1 MTKEDIIRMAQEA
14 GGYVRE
20 LAMGDAWLFT
30 EDEYLERFAALVASA
45 EREACAKL
53 LEEAAKDAKFVD
65 PQGFVW
71 QAVHVSAEFIRVRG
85 QA

>member
-1 MTKEDIIRMAQEA
+1 MAQEC
-14 GGYVRE
+14 GCWETDTGE
-20 LAMGDAWLFT
+20 LVT
-30 EDEYLERFAALVASA
+30 DEIQLGRFAALVASA

-53 LEEAAKDAKFVD
+53 LEEAAEEAKFVD

-71 QAVHVSAEFIRVRG
+71 QAVHGSAEFIRARG

>member
-1 MTKEDIIRMAQEA
+1 MNREDIIRMAHESHLDVYGLGTDYA
-14 GGYVRE
+14 KF
-20 LAMGDAWLFT
+20 ANA
-30 EDEYLERFAALVASA
+30 LERFAALVASA

-53 LEEAAKDAKFVD
+53 LEEAAEDAKFVD

-71 QAVHVSAEFIRVRG
+71 QAVHGSAEFIRARG